1 MQVSDARY
9 ALHYAYRVRQG
20 LKLHEQAVQYKDT
33 YLGAWTLPTERDSDE
48 PAPDPVNSD
57 RAASSGQQLYVP
69 APAVSSSFA
78 QQLPSSSKVAS
89 SSRKPQRPSSLA
101 PSKRPTQPQL
111 EPLPLPAVQQVRD
124 DPALSDRFA
133 WQLLLPQI
141 SQQESTANEGGPSFW
156 EQRRLKK
163 QQQQKPVAG
172 VKRSLEQ
179 VKLDKTEVERS
190 YEEFTRDDGGAARK
204 RQQYTHHR
212 ITGATA
218 PKYLCFGCRATALAT
233 PSSDLDIHVGLPVT
247 VPEDASQQDKRRL
260 LIRNLR
266 DMGKFFRPLAD
277 MGKITPIPSFRAPL
291 VRLSTSEHL
300 GCIAVDI
307 SFGGDD
313 GVTSSAI
320 SQMLCCKWPDT
331 LALTTVLKAL
341 LHSLGFGGGKK
352 QSLGRYAITLLCAA
366 WAKEQHHK
374 RLDIGSLFMGILDY
388 ITNHDSKSNMVTVRF
403 HHPDMPRVPDGS
415 SLVLIEDPV
424 TGKNAAHA
432 VIKWSD
438 IKAKLRRARDQLQ
451 AILSDPRPQSSILS
465 AVITIKDEEMERW
478 RRIEQLGSDWE
489 QKRAPRVR

>member
-1 MQVSDARY
+1 
-9 ALHYAYRVRQG
+9 
-20 LKLHEQAVQYKDT
+20 
-33 YLGAWTLPTERDSDE
+33 
-48 PAPDPVNSD
+48 
-57 RAASSGQQLYVP
+57 
-69 APAVSSSFA
+69 
-78 QQLPSSSKVAS
+78 
-89 SSRKPQRPSSLA
+89 
-101 PSKRPTQPQL
+101 
-111 EPLPLPAVQQVRD
+111 
-124 DPALSDRFA
+124 
-133 WQLLLPQI
+133 
-141 SQQESTANEGGPSFW
+141 
-156 EQRRLKK
+156 
-163 QQQQKPVAG
+163 
-172 VKRSLEQ
+172 
-179 VKLDKTEVERS
+179 
-190 YEEFTRDDGGAARK
+190 
-204 RQQYTHHR
+204 
-212 ITGATA
+212 
-218 PKYLCFGCRATALAT
+218 
-233 PSSDLDIHVGLPVT
+233 
-247 VPEDASQQDKRRL
+247 
-260 LIRNLR
+260 
-266 DMGKFFRPLAD
+266 

-341 LHSLGFGGGKK
+341 LRSLGFGGGKK
-352 QSLGRYAITLLCAA
+352 QSMGRYAITLLCAA

-403 HHPDMPRVPDGS
+403 HRPDMPRVPDGS

-432 VIKWSD
+432 VIKWSV

-451 AILSDPRPQSSILS
+451 ALLSDPRPQSSILS

-489 QKRAPRVR
+489 QKRAPRVRRADLLRHSVLSTEKADKVFLELVQLTSQSQYQLY